1 MFDLIVLHDWL
12 ISLPPLALALFV
24 VALLDLAS
32 GAYLAWEGKYFR
44 AEELPRFLQ
53 TLGGYALAW
62 LLSEIL
68 AIMPDAL
75 NVDIPGWG
83 EALADVTPKAVLAAI
98 IVGKYVTSI
107 VVNIKALLEYKAH
120 PPFENDDELNPVG

>member
-12 ISLPPLALALFV
+12 ISLPPLALLLFF

-32 GAYLAWEGKYFR
+32 GAYLAWVGKYFR

-62 LLSEIL
+62 LLTEML
-68 AIMPDAL
+68 AIAPDAL
-75 NVDIPGWG
+75 HADIPGWG
-83 EALADVTPKAVLAAI
+83 EALADVTPKAVFAAI
-98 IVGKYVTSI
+98 VVGKYVTSI
-107 VVNIKALLEYKAH
+107 VTNIKDLLELNSYAQGDH
-120 PPFENDDELNPVG
+120 DELNSVG